1 MLMKTDNKQKF
12 FKNNKYSNVIESL
25 KDVGSGTVKSV
36 KEDFINKIPSDFM
49 EQLFGSN
56 TAKNTSGEIV
66 PGESLEFRE
75 VLSGVREEK
84 EIIQKQMSFEKRLF
98 EEEKIQVQ
106 NKTNELRI
114 QLKTVMDEVFIL
126 SKTTQDL
133 GQEIQIAT
141 MQAPIEPGVYHV
153 IFFEKLLEFIKSF
166 RKKIEESSVWLHAT
180 NKRAEKQNY
189 WSKFKKHGG
198 KFLLSA
204 DHYLTRSAG

>member
-1 MLMKTDNKQKF
+1 MKTDNKQKV

-56 TAKNTSGEIV
+56 MGKNTSGEIV

-84 EIIQKQMSFEKRLF
+84 EIIQKQIS
-98 EEEKIQVQ
+98 
-106 NKTNELRI
+106 
-114 QLKTVMDEVFIL
+114 
-126 SKTTQDL
+126 
-133 GQEIQIAT
+133 
-141 MQAPIEPGVYHV
+141 
-153 IFFEKLLEFIKSF
+153 FEKLLEFVKSF

>member
-1 MLMKTDNKQKF
+1 MKIDNKPKA

-36 KEDFINKIPSDFM
+36 KEDFINKIPTDVM
-49 EQLFGSN
+49 DQLFGSN
-56 TAKNTSGEIV
+56 TAKNTSGEII

-84 EIIQKQMSFEKRLF
+84 EILQKQISFEKRLF

-106 NKTNELRI
+106 KKTNELRV
-114 QLKTVMDEVFIL
+114 QLKVVMDEVFVL

-166 RKKIEESSVWLHAT
+166 RKKIEEASVWLHAT
-180 NKRAEKQNY
+180 NKRAEKKNY

-198 KFLLSA
+198 KFLLSP